1 MFKDLNI
8 LVVDDEVDILNILE
22 FYLKKKGA
30 KVIRAMDAFQAL
42 EAMYDEKNSIDLIL
56 LDIMLPVLD
65 GYQICKILKMQ
76 RDYNSI
82 PIIMVSALGEMESMK
97 KGFLVGADDYIVKP
111 FTEKVVVE
119 GIQKALEENKKLK
132 SSGLEYNIK
141 FELKSDFS
149 YMHDINNMTKWIFSN
164 TDAQE
169 WVISDLMYSLNEMCT
184 NAIEHGNKKDKNKNV
199 YVECKVYK
207 DRITISIMDE
217 GTGFDPDA
225 TMDFLEDAD
234 IFRLRGRGLIITKK
248 MMDEVSYEED
258 GKKVVLTKFFKPQD
272 SKKEDNQEE

>member
-1 MFKDLNI
+1 MFEGLNI
-8 LVVDDEVDILNILE
+8 LVVDDEIDILNILE

-30 KVIRAMDAFQAL
+30 NVIRAMDAFQAL
-42 EAMYDEKNSIDLIL
+42 EAMYDENDLIL

-111 FTEKVVVE
+111 FTEKVVID
-119 GIQKALEENKKLK
+119 GIQKAMQENKKLK
-132 SSGLEYNIK
+132 SSGLEYHIR

-164 TDAQE
+164 TDAEE
-169 WVISDLMYSLNEMCT
+169 WIVSDLMYSLNEMCT

-199 YVECKVYK
+199 YVECQVYK
-207 DRITISIMDE
+207 DRISISIMDE
-217 GTGFDPDA
+217 GAGFDPDA
-225 TMDFLEDAD
+225 TLDFLEDAD
-234 IFRLRGRGLIITKK
+234 IYRLRGRGLIITRQ

-258 GKKVVLTKFFKPQD
+258 GKKVVLTKYFKPQE